1 LSFTQINIFDEI
13 IWPCLSPHTYNK
25 IAREM
30 ALARKVQNYTFKIAL
45 GPFTQCLVLYLGGL
59 ELSGGSDI

>member
-1 LSFTQINIFDEI
+1 MGLFGHVYLLVPN
-13 IWPCLSPHTYNK
+13 NK

-30 ALARKVQNYTFKIAL
+30 ALAREVQNYTFKIVL

>member
-1 LSFTQINIFDEI
+1 MGLFGHVYLLVPN
-13 IWPCLSPHTYNK
+13 NK

-30 ALARKVQNYTFKIAL
+30 ALAREVQNYTFKIVL

-59 ELSGGSDI
+59 ELSSGSDI